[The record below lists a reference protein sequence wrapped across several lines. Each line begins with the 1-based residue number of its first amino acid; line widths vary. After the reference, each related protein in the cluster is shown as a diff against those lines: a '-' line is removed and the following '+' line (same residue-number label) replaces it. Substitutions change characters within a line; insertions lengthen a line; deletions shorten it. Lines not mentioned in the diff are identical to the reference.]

1 MDNSD
6 IAYVVEKL
14 GEFIEPGRIM
24 LVGARCRDIHQQR
37 FRDHPAGRT
46 TRDIDFALAIESW
59 DDFRLLKKKFPSPT
73 DAWQQVVI
81 NQIPIDLVPFGD
93 VENPP
98 GEVTGDKNHVLN
110 VAGFQQV
117 FQDATD
123 FKLKDN
129 ISVKLPSVPGF
140 AGLKLHAW
148 LDRGPQG
155 QYKDATDLAL
165 ILSWYEENDE
175 ALWDR
180 YDRYLLLPSA
190 NQDYIGEPDAMAA
203 QLLGVDIG
211 RVFGK
216 QEGSFLV
223 KRLVSE
229 TRSDVELFIDHLI
242 APPEHTHPW
251 ERRKV
256 QVNALIDGLKST
268 LG

>member
-46 TRDIDFALAIESW
+46 TRDIDFALALESW

-98 GEVTGDKNHVLN
+98 GEVAGDKDHVLK

-123 FKLKDN
+123 LKLKDN

-180 YDRYLLLPSA
+180 YPLLPSDD
-190 NQDYIGEPDAMAA
+190 QDYMGDLDAMAA
-203 QLLGVDIG
+203 QLLGADIG

-216 QEGSFLV
+216 QQASFLFE
-223 KRLVSE
+223 RLVSE
-229 TRSDVELFIDHLI
+229 TRPDVELFIDHLI
-242 APPEHTHPW
+242 TPPEHTHPW